1 MELGRALR
9 AQQLPEAAG
18 VILTERLTETQR
30 GIDLWAAVKPLN
42 SDSTA
47 DVSEIIRITRYRLT
61 LYPHAAELLTPAED
75 VKLDWRGNSYVLEGD
90 LEQHTADGFIHHL
103 EAIMRRLS

>member
-1 MELGRALR
+1 M
-9 AQQLPEAAG
+9 
-18 VILTERLTETQR
+18 ILTERLTETR
-30 GIDLWAAVKPLN
+30 SGSELWAAVKPIN
-42 SDSTA
+42 SDNTA
-47 DVSEIIRITRYRLT
+47 DVSEIVRRTRYRLT

-75 VKLDWRGNSYVLEGD
+75 VELDWRGNRYVLEGD